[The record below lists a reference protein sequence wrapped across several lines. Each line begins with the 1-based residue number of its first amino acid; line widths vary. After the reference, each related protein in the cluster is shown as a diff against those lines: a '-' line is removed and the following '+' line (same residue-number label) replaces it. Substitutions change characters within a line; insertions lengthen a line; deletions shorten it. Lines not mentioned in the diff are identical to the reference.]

1 MKTNKYI
8 VKSLIAGLGLATITS
23 CTDLVNIEKDSVVRQ
38 TESGTPVAG
47 DPVGLLESAY
57 KDLGAYTDQANMY
70 ALSMHTSAEMIPPTR
85 GVDWGDNG
93 VWRTLDQH
101 TWDATHQQ
109 VRDTWNNLNSRVF
122 KTTEILASTTATPAQ
137 KAEAKFLRAFNMFHV
152 MDFYGQVP
160 FREFTQG
167 VDDLPRVM
175 TRSEAFDFIVK
186 DLEEAL
192 PVLAKV
198 GPSATNG
205 VANKAAANFL
215 LAKLYLNK
223 AVYKSSTPSG
233 PYTFDKADMDKVSTY
248 VNAIT
253 ADGYKLDTD
262 YFNAFTKDAN
272 SETIFV
278 SLEGTPQNRWFMTL
292 HYDQDP
298 SGWNGFTTLADFYDK
313 FEKDDPRIG
322 KPASEDGTQFSWLGH
337 GFLIGKQ
344 RGPVKD
350 VKGDY
355 VTVNGKIQ
363 IKDIV
368 DTRTQKV
375 LSFTRD
381 VPLAGAATDKG
392 IRILKYHPATAG
404 KYILMRYAEALMMK
418 AEAQLRGNDAAGA
431 LATVNSI
438 RAARKAKAL
447 TSINTEGMFDEIGR
461 ELYWEGGKR
470 TVEVRYGKFNTG
482 TGADNKEAYT
492 VLFPIPAIAL
502 VSNPNLKQNQGY

>member
-8 VKSLIAGLGLATITS
+8 VRTLIVGLGLTTITS
-23 CTDLVNIEKDSVVRQ
+23 CTDLVNSEKDSIVRQ
-38 TESGTPVAG
+38 SEGGTPVAG

-57 KDLGAYTDQANMY
+57 KDLGFYTDQANAY
-70 ALSMHTSAEMIPPTR
+70 ALGMHTSAEMIPPTR

-109 VRDTWNNLNSRVF
+109 VRDTWNSLNSRVF
-122 KTTEILASTTATPAQ
+122 KTTEILASTTATAAQ
-137 KAEAKFLRAFNMFHV
+137 KAEAKFLRAFNMYQV

-192 PVLAKV
+192 PVLVKA

-223 AVYKSSTPSG
+223 AVYKASTPAG

-262 YFNAFTKDAN
+262 YFNAFSKNAN

-292 HYDQDP
+292 HYGQNP

-322 KPASEDGTQFSWLGH
+322 KPAKGDGTEFSGIGY

-344 RGPVKD
+344 ID
-350 VKGDY
+350 D
-355 VTVNGKIQ
+355 NGKDLI
-363 IKDIV
+363 DS
-368 DTRTQKV
+368 RTQKV

-392 IRILKYHPATAG
+392 IRAIKYHPATAG

-418 AEAQLRGNDAAGA
+418 AEAQLRGGDAAGA
-431 LATVNSI
+431 LVTVNSI
-438 RAARKAKAL
+438 RTARKAKAL
-447 TSINTEGMFDEIGR
+447 TSINTDGMFDEIGR

-470 TVEVRYGKFNTG
+470 TVEIRYGKFTTG
-482 TGADNKEAYT
+482 AGADNKEAYT